1 MPSMNEMSEIMLQ
14 DLDEILAGELTKSTF
29 LFQFDSIVILQN
41 KRDKISQEQIKITK
55 KMTSMF
61 LV

>member
-1 MPSMNEMSEIMLQ
+1 MPSMNEMSEIMFQ